1 MVKIAAFKF
10 AVINHQITVIISN
23 LNHHYQSYKHNQHH
37 YCKYQHKTINIPL
50 LTPLVPS
57 PSTSLKALIL

>member
-23 LNHHYQSYKHNQHH
+23 LNRHCQSYKHNQHH
-37 YCKYQHKTINIPL
+37 YCKYQHKIINIPL

>member
-23 LNHHYQSYKHNQHH
+23 LYRHYQSYKHNQHH
-37 YCKYQHKTINIPL
+37 YCKYQHKITNIPL

-57 PSTSLKALIL
+57 PYTSLKALIL